1 MVTKRTLLATSAGIL
16 SIPFINTLAS
26 ANIRW
31 QMAISVPETNYL
43 GRVIKEFVDEV
54 REGTNGAFSIALHSR
69 SSLMPDGQVLRA
81 LRSGQLQSG
90 MFLLPVHGNEDPFFE
105 VEGIPFLANS
115 WPEARA
121 LRSAAEPYVR
131 ERLTSRRATELFSLM
146 WPSQGI
152 YSQVPVSS
160 LADLRD
166 HRFRVYNRITV
177 RMATLAGTRPVNL
190 CCNPAEVSLAFAS
203 GMIESMF
210 TSAQSGVD
218 SQIWDYVKYFTDV
231 GGMRNRSVI
240 AANTDAFNRLP
251 NDIKQVVQR
260 AASVANAKGFEAGA
274 RAEVDMAE
282 TLRRNGI
289 TVYPAPTKLMEEL
302 REIGTQLAG
311 EWVVRAGPEGGALMA
326 RYREL
331 TNAARG

>member
-1 MVTKRTLLATSAGIL
+1 MLTKRALLATSAGIL
-16 SIPFINTLAS
+16 SLPFINRGAA

-31 QMAISVPETNYL
+31 QMAISVSEQNYI
-43 GRVIKEFVDEV
+43 GKIIREFVDEV
-54 REGTNGAFSIALHSR
+54 RQETNGALNIILHSR
-69 SSLMPDGQVLRA
+69 SSLLPDGQVLRG
-81 LRSGQLQSG
+81 LRTGQLQSG

-131 ERLTSRRATELFSLM
+131 ERLVRRGATELFSVM

-152 YSQVPVSS
+152 YSQVPVRS
-160 LADLRD
+160 LADLKD
-166 HRFRVYNRITV
+166 QRFRVYNRITY
-177 RMATLAGTRPVNL
+177 RMGTLAGTRPVNL
-190 CCNPAEVSLAFAS
+190 CCNAAETALAFAS

-231 GGMRNRSVI
+231 GGMRNRSAI
-240 AANTDAFNRLP
+240 AANTNVYNRLP
-251 NDIKQVVQR
+251 DDIKQIVTR
-260 AASVANAKGFEAGA
+260 AAATANRKGFDEGSK
-274 RAEVDMAE
+274 AEIEMAAV
-282 TLRRNGI
+282 LRSHGI
-289 TVYPAPTKLMEEL
+289 TVYPAPDRLMDEL

-311 EWVVRAGPEGGALMA
+311 EWIVRAGPEGGALMA